1 MKVFKVLV
9 CLAIFGLF
17 VYSGIRLGEPYYR
30 YYSFKAK
37 VEDVAKFEE
46 QQEKILPEV
55 MKYAQEIGIPIAET
69 DVSIGG
75 SRGRYEIETSWTETV
90 NLFDIYEHTYNFHIL
105 VGK

>member
-1 MKVFKVLV
+1 MKIFKVLV
-9 CLAIFGLF
+9 CLTILGLL

-46 QQEKILPEV
+46 EREMILSEV
-55 MKYAQEIGIPIAET
+55 MKYAREIGIPITET

-75 SRGRYEIETSWTETV
+75 ERGRYEIETSWTETV
-90 NLFDIYEHTYNFHIL
+90 NLFDIYEQTYNFHIS